1 MKKTKFITPTV
12 LAELSGVV
20 VGMTVG
26 VDVVGVDV
34 DGVDV
39 VGVSVVAS
47 SHPTWNAPGHL
58 PSF

>member
-26 VDVVGVDV
+26 FDVVAVDV

>member
-34 DGVDV
+34 